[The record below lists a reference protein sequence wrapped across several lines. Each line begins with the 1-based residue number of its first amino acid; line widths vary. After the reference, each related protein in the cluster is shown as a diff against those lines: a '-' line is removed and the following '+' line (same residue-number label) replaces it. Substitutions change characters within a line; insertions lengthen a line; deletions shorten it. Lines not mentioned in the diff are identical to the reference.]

1 MAGNLQ
7 SLHEE
12 GELAGEDVGL
22 NQNLNALYHRHIPN
36 MGGLLWVRLRN
47 DPRVHQVLDI
57 TSQRGPQSDPNNYI
71 CDLLQ
76 GIPGGRWFHYTGNQV
91 AHAAAITNSFAQG
104 PAIDA
109 AVAATPQLQAVYPAR
124 GSTTGG
130 TSLTLYGNDLG
141 QVETVLLGGQVV
153 APSAVTA
160 RWVTV
165 DTPPHAMGAVDVEVR
180 TADGNS
186 SRMPDAFVFE
196 ALALHRVWPVQ
207 AGVDGLDRIY
217 LHGTGFRD
225 GHVSVHIDNVSM
237 AQFEVLSPSLIA
249 VFTQAHAQGQVAV
262 SVTDTGTL
270 GVVRLPNALQF
281 VP

>member
-1 MAGNLQ
+1 M
-7 SLHEE
+7 
-12 GELAGEDVGL
+12 
-22 NQNLNALYHRHIPN
+22 
-36 MGGLLWVRLRN
+36 
-47 DPRVHQVLDI
+47 
-57 TSQRGPQSDPNNYI
+57 
-71 CDLLQ
+71 
-76 GIPGGRWFHYTGNQV
+76 
-91 AHAAAITNSFAQG
+91 
-104 PAIDA
+104 
-109 AVAATPQLQAVYPAR
+109 
-124 GSTTGG
+124 
-130 TSLTLYGNDLG
+130 
-141 QVETVLLGGQVV
+141 
-153 APSAVTA
+153 
-160 RWVTV
+160 TV